1 MTIFV
6 CMSMVNM
13 FVDSKI
19 YKIALV
25 ADKGGQGSLLES
37 SGQGICWHRV
47 R

>member
-1 MTIFV
+1 MSCLILALYVLSIVNIFV
-6 CMSMVNM
+6 
-13 FVDSKI
+13 D
-19 YKIALV
+19 IALV